1 MSTEKV
7 TEINGVTYTD
17 TLVDDVLVSTVWV
30 DSEGTGS
37 LSRTIDAVSGDI
49 TEITS
54 WTNEGE
60 SDPSLTTNYVFDTA
74 GNFKGGTRAENGVTY
89 TYDSSWTVTQTTYEL
104 LLVSDDAYAS
114 TFGNASV
121 VSGLF
126 GVDVDDIQFQITN
139 SWEDESNSSN
149 SGKDVSFFDK
159 DTGTKLGVM
168 YVNNGSW
175 TDNSETILSTN
186 INFNS
191 VDGSGGQQ
199 WLGGSW
205 ANYAAGALRDSG
217 SNSRTTVDYST
228 ITAPSGLTL
237 PGSITLVDATE
248 IIIEAGKNTWVDPQG
263 DSFSSEYT
271 RYYTEVGDDQV
282 FLWET
287 QTRNGVTTTYDSNW
301 NQIGKP
307 KADPLALK
315 AVAAATNDDA
325 EIIANTASLE
335 KVFGKDIKFLL
346 LNTWTDQ
353 QNANNSGK
361 EYGIFDGTGLKLG
374 SMNVNKGSWSD
385 DGTGETY
392 LSTNIGFNAIDANGD
407 WQWLGGSWNNYDSNG
422 GLRDSGSNTRTTQL
436 VVDLTEVP
444 SELAATW
451 TYSSVVVEDGSNT
464 WTDPQGNKQ
473 TSTFTRYFAD
483 DENGNDKFVGGTD
496 TQDGVTRTVDANW
509 NQLGQ
514 PSVDTGNLPTI
525 GAEAYTETYGNAA
538 TVLKLLGGSSTDAV
552 LYKITNSWQDES
564 NPDNKGTNVS
574 FFDAT
579 TGTQLGEMHVNEG
592 SWTDNGEKVVSTN
605 IGFNSMDANGDWQ
618 WLGGSWA
625 NYAAGELR
633 DSGSNSRTTVDY
645 SDITAP
651 SGLTLPGS
659 ITLVA
664 ATEIII
670 EAGKNTWVD
679 PQGDSFS
686 SEYTRYY
693 TEVGDDQVFLWETQT
708 RNGVTT
714 TYDSNWNQIGKPKAD
729 PLALKAVAAA
739 TNDDAEIIANTASLE
754 KVFGKDIKFLLLNT
768 WTDQQNANNSGKEYG
783 IFDGTGL
790 KLGSM
795 NVNKGSWSDDGTGE
809 TYLSTNI
816 GFNAIDANGDWQWL
830 GGSWNNYDSNGG
842 LRDSGS
848 NTRTTQLVVD
858 LTEVP
863 SELAAT
869 WTYSSV
875 VVEDGSNTWT
885 DPQGNKQTSTF
896 TRYFADDENGND
908 KFVGGTD
915 TQDGVTRTVDA
926 NWNQLGQPSVDTGNL
941 PTIGAEAYT
950 ETYGNAATVLKLLG
964 GSSTDAVLYKITNSW
979 QDESNPDNKGT
990 NVSFF
995 DATTGTQLGEMHVN
1009 EGSWTDNGEK
1019 VVSTNISFMSMDA
1032 NGDWQWLGGSWANYA
1047 DGEFRDSGSNSRTTV
1062 AVSDLIDVP
1071 SEIDLSGYNNV
1082 VLEVGTD
1089 TRIDPQG
1096 NERTSSFKRYFETGD
1111 GPFAQ
1116 FLGEIVIGDDGYAQ
1130 IRDSAGNV
1138 FNPSL
1143 DLKTDNYT
1151 LSLPPGGGGGWGL
1164 ELNGTA
1170 GSDTLDFAA
1179 IAEEQDLSGK
1189 YNIAVD
1195 RIYARLDGQG
1205 GDDKIF
1211 GAGGMDSLRVHFGGS
1226 NFVDGRTNPSYL
1238 GSDGNFFSAHDR
1250 YVVNHDVVTSNDL
1263 DLGDYLLVSVRA
1275 LVAQSAA
1282 NAAVL
1287 LKDLGGSG
1295 ALSISSIVDLI
1306 DGYVLGEDDTSQFL
1320 SVLDQISAKAVS
1332 LGIGEMRLD
1341 ELDALMI
1348 KVQSETE
1355 NSITVEV
1362 DFIKDIDMVSVV
1374 GQLPDGTSFTSVQ
1387 SMINPVGYT
1396 LQGNDD
1402 FSNPFSN
1409 GVRGS
1414 FRGTNANDQVDLS
1427 GESVGYVVYAGN
1439 GDDNIIGTDFSDV
1452 LTLQGKGVYTIDGG
1466 QGYDTAD
1473 INVAG
1478 MWNDDPGAFGL
1489 HVEFDEQ
1496 TNAYTVF
1503 DSFAD
1508 KMEEM
1513 LTVSPNGALG
1523 WTAISTD
1530 YAKEKFDIPDANLTN
1545 VESIRIFIGLD
1556 KNNNDD
1562 AVYQIIELVGVPDA
1576 VPVS

>member
-1 MSTEKV
+1 
-7 TEINGVTYTD
+7 
-17 TLVDDVLVSTVWV
+17 
-30 DSEGTGS
+30 
-37 LSRTIDAVSGDI
+37 
-49 TEITS
+49 
-54 WTNEGE
+54 
-60 SDPSLTTNYVFDTA
+60 
-74 GNFKGGTRAENGVTY
+74 
-89 TYDSSWTVTQTTYEL
+89 
-104 LLVSDDAYAS
+104 
-114 TFGNASV
+114 
-121 VSGLF
+121 
-126 GVDVDDIQFQITN
+126 
-139 SWEDESNSSN
+139 
-149 SGKDVSFFDK
+149 
-159 DTGTKLGVM
+159 
-168 YVNNGSW
+168 
-175 TDNSETILSTN
+175 
-186 INFNS
+186 
-191 VDGSGGQQ
+191 
-199 WLGGSW
+199 
-205 ANYAAGALRDSG
+205 
-217 SNSRTTVDYST
+217 
-228 ITAPSGLTL
+228 
-237 PGSITLVDATE
+237 
-248 IIIEAGKNTWVDPQG
+248 
-263 DSFSSEYT
+263 
-271 RYYTEVGDDQV
+271 
-282 FLWET
+282 
-287 QTRNGVTTTYDSNW
+287 
-301 NQIGKP
+301 
-307 KADPLALK
+307 
-315 AVAAATNDDA
+315 
-325 EIIANTASLE
+325 
-335 KVFGKDIKFLL
+335 
-346 LNTWTDQ
+346 
-353 QNANNSGK
+353 
-361 EYGIFDGTGLKLG
+361 
-374 SMNVNKGSWSD
+374 
-385 DGTGETY
+385 
-392 LSTNIGFNAIDANGD
+392 
-407 WQWLGGSWNNYDSNG
+407 
-422 GLRDSGSNTRTTQL
+422 
-436 VVDLTEVP
+436 
-444 SELAATW
+444 
-451 TYSSVVVEDGSNT
+451 
-464 WTDPQGNKQ
+464 
-473 TSTFTRYFAD
+473 
-483 DENGNDKFVGGTD
+483 
-496 TQDGVTRTVDANW
+496 
-509 NQLGQ
+509 
-514 PSVDTGNLPTI
+514 
-525 GAEAYTETYGNAA
+525 
-538 TVLKLLGGSSTDAV
+538 
-552 LYKITNSWQDES
+552 
-564 NPDNKGTNVS
+564 
-574 FFDAT
+574 
-579 TGTQLGEMHVNEG
+579 
-592 SWTDNGEKVVSTN
+592 
-605 IGFNSMDANGDWQ
+605 
-618 WLGGSWA
+618 
-625 NYAAGELR
+625 
-633 DSGSNSRTTVDY
+633 
-645 SDITAP
+645 
-651 SGLTLPGS
+651 
-659 ITLVA
+659 
-664 ATEIII
+664 
-670 EAGKNTWVD
+670 
-679 PQGDSFS
+679 
-686 SEYTRYY
+686 
-693 TEVGDDQVFLWETQT
+693 
-708 RNGVTT
+708 
-714 TYDSNWNQIGKPKAD
+714 
-729 PLALKAVAAA
+729 
-739 TNDDAEIIANTASLE
+739 
-754 KVFGKDIKFLLLNT
+754 
-768 WTDQQNANNSGKEYG
+768 
-783 IFDGTGL
+783 
-790 KLGSM
+790 
-795 NVNKGSWSDDGTGE
+795 
-809 TYLSTNI
+809 
-816 GFNAIDANGDWQWL
+816 
-830 GGSWNNYDSNGG
+830 
-842 LRDSGS
+842 
-848 NTRTTQLVVD
+848 
-858 LTEVP
+858 
-863 SELAAT
+863 
-869 WTYSSV
+869 
-875 VVEDGSNTWT
+875 
-885 DPQGNKQTSTF
+885 
-896 TRYFADDENGND
+896 
-908 KFVGGTD
+908 
-915 TQDGVTRTVDA
+915 
-926 NWNQLGQPSVDTGNL
+926 
-941 PTIGAEAYT
+941 
-950 ETYGNAATVLKLLG
+950 
-964 GSSTDAVLYKITNSW
+964 
-979 QDESNPDNKGT
+979 
-990 NVSFF
+990 
-995 DATTGTQLGEMHVN
+995 
-1009 EGSWTDNGEK
+1009 
-1019 VVSTNISFMSMDA
+1019 MDA

-1151 LSLPPGGGGGWGL
+1151 LSLPPGGWGGWGL

-1473 INVAG
+1473 INVTG

-1562 AVYQIIELVGVPDA
+1562 VVYRTLELTPQLESSTNIKTDNYSLKLPPASWGGWSLELNGTAGSDTLDFAEIAEEQDLSGKYNIAIDRIYTRLDGQGGDDKIFGAGGMDSLRVHFGGSNFVDGRTNPSYLGSDGDFFSAHDRYVVNHDVTTSDDLDLGDYLLVGVRALVAKAPNAAVLLQDLGASQDALSISSVVDLIDGYVLGEDDTSQFLSVLDQISAKAVSLGIGEMRLDELDALMIKVQSETENSITVEVDFIKDIDMVSVVGQLPDGTSFTSVQSMINPVGYTLQGNDDFSNPFSNGVRGSFRGTNANDQVDLSGESVGYVVYAGNGDDNIIGTDFSDVLTLQGKGVYTIDGGQGYDTADINVTGMWNDDPGAFGLHVEFDEQTNAYTVFDSFADKMEEMLTVSPNGALGWTAISTDYAKEKFDIPDANLTNVESIRIFIGLDKDNNDDAVYQIIELVGVPDA
-1576 VPVS
+1576 VPAS